1 MANLNLSNLS
11 VQVKGRM
18 EPFFH
23 EILSSFED
31 QIKSI
36 YIIGSAVTND
46 FDTKTSDVDSLI
58 VLKEKNLDIFD
69 FIAPIGKK
77 YGKRK
82 IRAPII
88 MTDEYIRSSLEV
100 FPIQFLNMQAIN
112 ALVYGDDV
120 LNGIKIE
127 KADLR
132 LVCEREL
139 KGWIQNLS
147 QAYIKS
153 LGNDRII
160 TGLFVSFLSSYIPIF
175 RAILFLYDKEMP
187 KERNAV
193 LDECEKVLNIR
204 MNVFRELITIKMGK
218 YKPTHTDLKNDFQ
231 QMYNTLD
238 AVANIID
245 NFKHKYAL

>member
-1 MANLNLSNLS
+1 MANLNLSNVS

-23 EILSSFED
+23 EILSSFEN
-31 QIKSI
+31 QIKSV

-100 FPIQFLNMQAIN
+100 FPVQFLNMQAIN

-147 QAYIKS
+147 QANIKS
-153 LGNDRII
+153 LGNDRVIK
-160 TGLFVSFLSSYIPIF
+160 GLFVSFLSSYIPIF

-187 KERNAV
+187 KERIAV
-193 LDECEKVLNIR
+193 LDECEKVLNVR
-204 MNVFRELITIKMGK
+204 MNVFRELVTIKMGK
-218 YKPTHTDLKNDFQ
+218 YKPTHADLKNDFQ
-231 QMYNTLD
+231 QMYNTMD
-238 AVANIID
+238 DIAEIID
-245 NFKHKYAL
+245 KFQT

>member
-11 VQVKGRM
+11 TQVKDRM
-18 EPFFH
+18 EPFFN
-23 EILSSFED
+23 EILPTYES
-31 QIKSI
+31 QINSI
-36 YIIGSAVTND
+36 YIIGSAVTSD
-46 FDTKTSDVDSLI
+46 FDVKASDVDSLI

-77 YGKRK
+77 YGKRG
-82 IRAPII
+82 IRAPIVI
-88 MTDEYIRSSLEV
+88 TNDYIHSSLEV
-100 FPIQFLNMQAIN
+100 FPIQFLNMKTIN

-127 KADLR
+127 KSDLR

-139 KGWIQNLS
+139 KGWIQNLG

-160 TGLFVSFLSSYIPIF
+160 RELFVSFLSSYIPIF
-175 RAILFLYDKEMP
+175 RAILYLYDRELP

-193 LDECEKVLNIR
+193 LDMCEGVLNIK
-204 MNVFRELITIKMGK
+204 MSVFRELVTIKMGK
-218 YKPTHTDLKNDFQ
+218 YKPTHEDLKNDFQ
-231 QMYNTLD
+231 RMYNTLD
-238 AVANIID
+238 DIAKIID
-245 NFKHKYAL
+245 KFQVEP

>member
-11 VQVKGRM
+11 VQVMNRM
-18 EPFFH
+18 GPFFH

-88 MTDEYIRSSLEV
+88 MTDEYVRSSLEV
-100 FPIQFLNMQAIN
+100 FPIQFLNMQKIN

-127 KADLR
+127 KTDLR

-153 LGNDRII
+153 LGDDRVIK
-160 TGLFVSFLSSYIPIF
+160 GLFVSFLSSYIPVF

-187 KERNAV
+187 KERSSV
-193 LDECEKVLNIR
+193 LDECEKVLNVR
-204 MNVFRELITIKMGK
+204 MNVFRELLTIKMGK
-218 YKPTHTDLKNDFQ
+218 YKPTHADLKNDFQ

-238 AVANIID
+238 DIAEIID
-245 NFKHKYAL
+245 KFQT

>member
-1 MANLNLSNLS
+1 MANLHLSNLS
-11 VQVKGRM
+11 VQVKDRM
-18 EPFFH
+18 QPFFH
-23 EILSSFED
+23 EILSPFEN

-69 FIAPIGKK
+69 FITPIGKK

-112 ALVYGDDV
+112 ALVYGDDI

-127 KADLR
+127 KTDLR

-139 KGWIQNLS
+139 KGWTQNLG

-153 LGNDRII
+153 LGDDRII
-160 TGLFVSFLSSYIPIF
+160 KGLFVSFLSSYIPIF

-187 KERNAV
+187 KERNSV
-193 LDECEKVLNIR
+193 LDECEKTLNIR
-204 MNVFRELITIKMGK
+204 MNVFRELVTIKMGK
-218 YKPTHTDLKNDFQ
+218 YKPTHADLKNDFQ

-238 AVANIID
+238 DIAKIID
-245 NFKHKYAL
+245 KFQI